1 MENIVDTL
9 IFAPLAPISGVL
21 LFWFIQLLFIESQKY
36 LLSKI
41 RGKHEALCRFT
52 NFLGIFFQTLCHALG
67 YTVTGS
73 GIAEFYLSVDYG
85 KVSPRKKKTGFFEW
99 FANGFLFLGPFFIPP
114 MLIMICLLFLIRNLG
129 FLPTREYT
137 FSQGLIDFGANLYI
151 FSRDFLGFIASID
164 LFHPGHIGFLIL
176 MVFLGL
182 GIRPS
187 YIRDERR
194 EEKIDMLYD
203 LRNIKNH
210 LIHKPIYVVS
220 LIFTSYI
227 FFYLSHIFR
236 LNWYIA
242 FYSLLGWLSIIA
254 IVALLITHLII
265 VFIKVTDRL
274 DKMRRLILY
283 VTMIASYTS
292 LRVLFLLI
300 PIPYA
305 TTLSLLG
312 MCLSVVGVTMVIMRQ
327 TNKFKTIGMMKP
339 SLHSEDGDLEWMKK
353 NY

>member
-1 MENIVDTL
+1 MDDSLIDIL
-9 IFAPLAPISGVL
+9 IFAPLAPICGVL

-41 RGKHEALCRFT
+41 KHRHEALCRFT

-99 FANGFLFLGPFFIPP
+99 FSNGFLFLGPFFIPP
-114 MLIMICLLFLIRNLG
+114 LLLLLCLIFLMNNGLG
-129 FLPTREYT
+129 FIPQHGYS
-137 FSQGLIDFGANLYI
+137 FSQELIDFGANLYL
-151 FSRDFLGFIASID
+151 FSNSFLGFLVSMD

-176 MVFLGL
+176 FLFLGL

-194 EEKIDMLYD
+194 EERIDMLYD

-210 LIHKPIYVVS
+210 LLHRPLYV
-220 LIFTSYI
+220 LLFFIASYI
-227 FFYLSHIFR
+227 FFYISFFFK
-236 LNWYIA
+236 LNWYTA
-242 FYSLLGWLSIIA
+242 FFSLLGRLSIIA
-254 IVALLITHLII
+254 IISLLVTHLLLILIRI
-265 VFIKVTDRL
+265 TDKIEGVIRL
-274 DKMRRLILY
+274 VPYI
-283 VTMIASYTS
+283 TMIPSYVS
-292 LRVLFLLI
+292 LRVLFLLL

-305 TTLSLLG
+305 TTFALIG
-312 MCLSVVGVTMVIMRQ
+312 MCIITGVAAILILRRQ
-327 TNKFKTIGMMKP
+327 TNKFKTSSMMD
-339 SLHSEDGDLEWMKK
+339 SLYLEEGDADG
-353 NY
+353 